1 MLTSNNVNIE
11 SKTSLFS
18 PGEIKSELPMA
29 LDAVVKVINARQD
42 ICNILDRKTKRLMLI
57 VGPCSIHDADAA
69 VEYAQ
74 RLKTLS
80 DEVSDQIM
88 LIMRVYFEKPRT
100 TIGWKGLIYDPDLN
114 NTYNIEEGI
123 FLARRLLL
131 KIVDIGLPVASEMLD
146 PILPQYIADA
156 VSWAAIGARTSE
168 SQTHRQLASG
178 LSMPVGFKNATDGS
192 CQAAIDAINTARSSH
207 SFIGITEDGRTGVFR
222 TKGNA
227 YGHIVLR
234 GGDRPNFS
242 AEYIAFVK
250 VAMTRNKLTPNI
262 IVDCS
267 HANSNKDYKK
277 QKLPLYDV
285 LQQISEGEDSIV
297 GSMLESNLIEGRQ
310 DIVQGQKPI
319 PGQSVTD
326 SCIGWEETESLIR
339 NAYRHLKLIRENNK

>member
-1 MLTSNNVNIE
+1 MLTSNNINIE
-11 SKTSLFS
+11 SKSPLVS

-29 LDAVVKVINARQD
+29 LDAVVKVIAARQE
-42 ICNILDRKTKRLMLI
+42 ICDILDRKNRKLMLI

-74 RLKTLS
+74 RLKKVS
-80 DEVSDQIM
+80 DEVSDAIM

-100 TIGWKGLIYDPDLN
+100 TVGWKGLIYDPGLN

-192 CQAAIDAINTARSSH
+192 CQAAIDAIKTACSSH
-207 SFIGITEDGRTGVFR
+207 SFIGITEEGRTGVFR
-222 TKGNA
+222 TRGNP
-227 YGHIVLR
+227 YGHMVMR
-234 GGDRPNFS
+234 GGDRPNFG
-242 AEYIAFVK
+242 AEYIAFAK
-250 VAMTRNKLTPNI
+250 VAMTRSKLTPNI

-267 HANSNKDYKK
+267 HANSNKDYQK
-277 QKLPLYDV
+277 QKVALFDV
-285 LQQISEGEDSIV
+285 LQQISEGEDAIV
-297 GSMLESNLIEGRQ
+297 GAMLESSLIEGRQ
-310 DIVQGQKPI
+310 DIVIGQKPV

-326 SCIGWEETESLIR
+326 ACIGWEETELLIR
-339 NAYRHLKLIRENNK
+339 NAYRHLKTIRGS